1 MNQWKVNKAMDKSV
15 DILKKE
21 IGLFLAPKVR
31 AIIENIPPEVFEKTE
46 EIRLRV
52 RRPLAIYWKGG
63 ESFLNEKGLTSII
76 KDSYLISRDDL
87 ERTLELIS
95 SHSLYAYEEELRQGY
110 LTIPGGHRVGLAG
123 RAVLEGGK
131 VRVLRDISSLNF
143 RIARQVKGAG
153 EKVLPFLIERH
164 LGRIRQSLIISPP
177 QGGKTTLLR
186 DLARLISNGVS
197 ILNHCGQ
204 KVGIVDERS
213 EIAACFR
220 GVPQLD
226 VGLRTDVL
234 DACPKAQGIMMM
246 LRSLSPQVIITD
258 EIGREEDVKA
268 IEEAVHAGVSIIAS
282 VHGSNLDEI
291 FQRPILGSLL
301 EKNYFERLVFLSN
314 NRGPGTLEMIA
325 EGERGVPLYSSR
337 GGGELIECM

>member
-1 MNQWKVNKAMDKSV
+1 MYEGAGV
-15 DILKKE
+15 LKRE
-21 IGLFLAPKVR
+21 IGLFLAPQVR
-31 AIIENIPPEVFEKTE
+31 AITENMPLDLLAKTE

-52 RRPLAIYWKGG
+52 GRPLAIHWTGG
-63 ESFLNEKGLTSII
+63 ESFLNEKSHISSIR
-76 KDSYLISRDDL
+76 DAYLISREDL
-87 ERTLELIS
+87 DKTLELIS

-123 RAVLEGGK
+123 RAVLEGGR
-131 VRVLRDISSLNF
+131 VRILRDIGSLNF

-153 EKVLPFLIERH
+153 ERVLPFLVERR
-164 LGRIRQSLIISPP
+164 LGRIMQSLIISPP

-186 DLARLISNGVS
+186 DLARLISNGVG
-197 ILNHCGQ
+197 ILNYNGQ

-213 EIAACFR
+213 EIAGCFR

-258 EIGREEDVKA
+258 EIGREEDVGA
-268 IEEAVHAGVSIIAS
+268 IEEAVHAGVSVIAS

-291 FQRPILGSLL
+291 LQRPILGNML

-314 NRGPGTLEMIA
+314 NKGPGTLEMII
-325 EGERGVPLYSSR
+325 EGERGLPLYSPRS
-337 GGGELIECM
+337 GGD